1 MKNKIKNIIFFLL
14 ALTFSNLAWATV
26 EYGTLDVAGGNTSLV
41 LNQGDI
47 FEITNFEDKFALSV
61 GTYNLINFTAPDGT
75 VRNVDYRLTRTNPG
89 GTTGSYAPLNSGNIV
104 INGPTTITL
113 GDVGW
118 IMYKLTRAPNPQPA
132 AASTEGN

>member
-1 MKNKIKNIIFFLL
+1 MKILSFFLL

-41 LNQGDI
+41 LNQGDV
-47 FEITNFEDKFALSV
+47 FEVTNYRNKFAP
-61 GTYNLINFTAPDGT
+61 TDATITLINFTAPDGT
-75 VRNVDYRLTRTNPG
+75 IRNMDFKPYNFA
-89 GTTGSYAPLNSGNIV
+89 GSYDWAVALPNSDSIV
-104 INGPTTITL
+104 LYGPTTITL

-132 AASTEGN
+132 QSSTPAN

>member
-1 MKNKIKNIIFFLL
+1 MKILSFFLL
-14 ALTFSNLAWATV
+14 ASTFSNLTWATV

-41 LNQGDI
+41 LNQGDV
-47 FEITNFEDKFALSV
+47 FEVTNFENKFSLSV

-75 VRNVDYRLTRTNPG
+75 LRNLDYRLTRTNPG
-89 GTTGSYAPLNSGNIV
+89 GTTGSYSPLNSGNIV
-104 INGPTTITL
+104 INGPTNITL

-132 AASTEGN
+132 TASTSAN